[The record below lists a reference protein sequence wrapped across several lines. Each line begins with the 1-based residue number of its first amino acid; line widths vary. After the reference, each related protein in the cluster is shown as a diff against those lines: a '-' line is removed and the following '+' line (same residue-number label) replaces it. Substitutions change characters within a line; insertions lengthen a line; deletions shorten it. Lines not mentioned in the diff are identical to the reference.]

1 MQLSAP
7 DPTRHKAANQTQ
19 EVLVK
24 RPVQSLIVAAGL
36 VAATLFS
43 TSPAAAYTPVFMK
56 ICGVDGESGSEAKPE
71 RKPTKPDRKA
81 VSVAAPD
88 ARSDSTAPAAAPDR
102 KVKKPASKP
111 APALLVPAIQ
121 KAR

>member
-1 MQLSAP
+1 MQLCAP

-56 ICGVDGESGSEAKPE
+56 ICGVDGESGSQAKPE

-88 ARSDSTAPAAAPDR
+88 ARSDARPAAKPDR
-102 KVKKPASKP
+102 KVKKPDRKP
-111 APALLVPAIQ
+111 ARGLLLPAIQ
-121 KAR
+121 KAS

>member
-1 MQLSAP
+1 MK
-7 DPTRHKAANQTQ
+7 H
-19 EVLVK
+19 
-24 RPVQSLIVAAGL
+24 PVQSIIVAAGL
-36 VAATLFS
+36 AAATLLS

-56 ICGVDGESGSEAKPE
+56 YCGVDGEASAPAAKPE